1 MDLFQLLGIF
11 PRQLPSCAGCLHLH
25 LAECKVV
32 TRARCI
38 QVLTG
43 WDEGVDFTGE
53 VTAII
58 GTPVFVAVS
67 VLSGSFSSRFLGS
80 CTHRSNMR
88 WGEMAQVSDLE
99 TWGVRWHG
107 PAHTGSPWAVL
118 AQDCT

>member
-1 MDLFQLLGIF
+1 MEHRGPGVLLDF
-11 PRQLPSCAGCLHLH
+11 S
-25 LAECKVV
+25 V
-32 TRARCI
+32 AR
-38 QVLTG
+38 VLTG

-88 WGEMAQVSDLE
+88 WGEMAQVSD
-99 TWGVRWHG
+99 
-107 PAHTGSPWAVL
+107 SPDSPE
-118 AQDCT
+118 Q